1 MITVLVEPAALA
13 GTELELAGE
22 THHHL
27 LRVRR
32 LVVGARLRL
41 VDGLGAARWGTL
53 ERADRRTATVRLG
66 DSAPTFAA
74 AHHVELLVAPPRPE
88 RASWLVE
95 KATELGVTAVRF
107 VATDRD
113 PRAIGTGSLERL
125 RRVARAALEQCGG
138 ACLPVLS
145 GVHSFDELPSLLAGI
160 SRRLVL
166 DLGAGHFPEGADTPT
181 ALLIG
186 PEGGWSEAERRAL
199 GALGCVAVS
208 LGERVLRVETAAL
221 AGAALA
227 LLPAAPAR

>member
-1 MITVLVEPAALA
+1 MITVLVEPAALSGA
-13 GTELELAGE
+13 ELELAGE

-32 LVVGARLRL
+32 LAVGARLRL

-66 DSAPTFAA
+66 DAAPPLAA
-74 AHHVELLVAPPRPE
+74 ARHVELLVAPPRPE

-95 KATELGVTAVRF
+95 KATELGVAAVRF

-113 PRAIGTGSLERL
+113 PRAIGAGSLERL
-125 RRVARAALEQCGG
+125 HRVARAALEQCGG
-138 ACLPVLS
+138 ARLPLLS
-145 GVHSFDELPSLLAGI
+145 GVHPFDELPALLAGI
-160 SRRLVL
+160 PRRLAL
-166 DLGAGHFPEGADTPT
+166 DPGAGPFPEATDAAT

-199 GALGCVAVS
+199 GVHGCVAVS
-208 LGERVLRVETAAL
+208 LGDRVLRVETAAL